1 MRGKRKIRIK
11 DKYVLGVLFTKMQP
25 ALFYRMFEVNEGE
38 TRSILAVAALER
50 AETLD
55 RKFERE
61 DYAIFEF
68 SERIWPNPDSSK

>member
-1 MRGKRKIRIK
+1 M
-11 DKYVLGVLFTKMQP
+11 GVLFTKMQP
-25 ALFYRMFEVNEGE
+25 ALFYRMFEVNEEE

-55 RKFERE
+55 RKFERK

>member
-1 MRGKRKIRIK
+1 M
-11 DKYVLGVLFTKMQP
+11 GVLFTKMQP
-25 ALFYRMFEVNEGE
+25 ALFYRMFEVNEEE